1 MDFGIDF
8 HQTMTVLFDVLPKLD
23 LVIRCI
29 LSDFLFGINLYKMI
43 FINLLAFPAAAPN
56 HFFVV
61 EFTGGYLH
69 QLIEVYNFNNNNS
82 YITLY

>member
-1 MDFGIDF
+1 
-8 HQTMTVLFDVLPKLD
+8 
-23 LVIRCI
+23 
-29 LSDFLFGINLYKMI
+29 MI